1 MAACKVCNDP
11 LIMEIEDEDGG
22 VPQSVPDD
30 LELRACGC
38 HFHWQ
43 CFLDQSAEIAISLKC
58 PSCGAELAANE
69 AGPSVT
75 NPFLRTSPGVSIL
88 TRYTSEGGVDE
99 DLDILPTITEE
110 AYVAANPGTRPARA
124 YHVMCA
130 EGDVEGIIDLLRDA
144 EQQQPDDQE
153 GGEPPMKAAQIIRY
167 QDPLAGNKSGLHL
180 AVERGQE
187 EIIWLLLWMASSL
200 PSHVFPE
207 AAVQAAQA
215 MGIQR
220 PGGIPSAE
228 DIRALK
234 DDRGRTAEAVAA
246 EIGGTAWA
254 AALHPGNSS

>member
-11 LIMEIEDEDGG
+11 LVMEIEDEDGG
-22 VPQSVPDD
+22 APQSVPDD
-30 LELRACGC
+30 LELRVCGC

-43 CFLDQSAEIAISLKC
+43 CFLYQSAEVAISLKC
-58 PSCGAELAANE
+58 PSCGAQLAANE

-75 NPFLRTSPGVSIL
+75 NPFLRTSPGVTIL

-130 EGDVEGIIDLLRDA
+130 EGDVEGIIDLLRDT
-144 EQQQPDDQE
+144 EQQQLDDQE
-153 GGEPPMKAAQIIRY
+153 GGEPPIKAPQIIRY

-220 PGGIPSAE
+220 PGDVPPAE

-234 DDRGRTAEAVAA
+234 DDRGRTAESVAA
-246 EIGGTAWA
+246 EMGGAVWSA
-254 AALHPGNSS
+254 VLHPGNSS